1 MRVVRVSDAG
11 VVRVMSDLIILGNIA
26 CERPSTRLGM
36 KRLTLLAK
44 RENVRRTPALWA
56 MLPNYDKALDALG
69 KRIK

>member
-1 MRVVRVSDAG
+1 VRVVRVSDAG
-11 VVRVMSDLIILGNIA
+11 VVQVMSDLIILGNIA